1 MAFRNPKEYG
11 KVAVLMGGTSAE
23 REMSLQSG
31 KSVLAALL
39 NKGVDAY
46 AVDAA
51 HDAIYTLQQ
60 GDYNR
65 VFNILHGR
73 GGEDGVIQGALE
85 MIGLPYT
92 GSGVLASALGMNK
105 LRTKEIWKANELP
118 TPEFLRLS
126 RKSDIPRV
134 VEKLGLPVMVKPARE
149 GSSIGV
155 AKANSAD
162 DVDRAWRDALEFDDI
177 VIAERFVRGGE
188 YTIGIVGR
196 NALPIIRVETPSGFF
211 DYHAKRA
218 ANPAN
223 YFCPSGLDTAREE
236 SYKNLALKAFEALG
250 AKGWARVDM
259 MADEQ
264 GKPWLIE
271 INTLPG
277 MSDQDLIPMAAK
289 AAGIEYDD
297 LVLSILESSAADQD
311 EGELDGC

>member
-65 VFNILHGR
+65 VFNMLHGR

>member
-162 DVDRAWRDALEFDDI
+162 DVDRAWHDALEFDDI

>member
-31 KSVLAALL
+31 KAVLAALL
-39 NKGVDAY
+39 SKGVDAY

-51 HDAIYTLQQ
+51 HDAIFTLQN
-60 GDYNR
+60 GAFNR

-85 MIGLPYT
+85 MIGLSYT

-118 TPEFLRLS
+118 TPEFMHLA
-126 RKSDIPRV
+126 RKSDIARV
-134 VEKLGLPVMVKPARE
+134 VADLGLPVMIKPARE

-162 DVDRAWRDALEFDDI
+162 DIDRAWRAALEFDDI
-177 VIAERFVRGGE
+177 VLAERFVHGSE

-196 NALPIIRVETPSGFF
+196 NALPIIRVETPSGIF
-211 DYHAKRA
+211 DYHAKRE
-218 ANPAN
+218 ANPAH
-223 YFCPSGLDTAREE
+223 YFCPSGLDVATEQA
-236 SYKNLALKAFEALG
+236 YKALALKAFEALG

-259 MADEQ
+259 MADVQ
-264 GKPWLIE
+264 GNPWLIE

-297 LVLSILESSAADQD
+297 LVLSILESSTTDQD